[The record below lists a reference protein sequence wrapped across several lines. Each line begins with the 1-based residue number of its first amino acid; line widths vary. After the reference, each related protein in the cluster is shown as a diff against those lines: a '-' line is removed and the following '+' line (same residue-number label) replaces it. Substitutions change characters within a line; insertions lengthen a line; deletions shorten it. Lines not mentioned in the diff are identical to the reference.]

1 MSSAASPTVLITAF
15 EPYDRWTTNASWDAL
30 VALTREL
37 PTAPR
42 VVTRRYPVDFEKT
55 RVKLAEDLAANYD
68 FTLHLGQ
75 APGSSRL
82 HLEAVALNIAGETT
96 QSPDDFQTLVPGGP
110 AAYRST
116 LPLANWAAKIRAA
129 GIPVQVS
136 YHAGTYLCNAILYLA
151 QHIAAEQK
159 LKTQSAFVHLP
170 LSPGQVLNER
180 HDVPS
185 LPTAMCAEAL
195 QLILAELQQRE
206 AVV

>member
-15 EPYDRWTTNASWDAL
+15 EPYDRWATNASWDAL

-55 RVKLAEDLAANYD
+55 RAKLTEDLAANYD
-68 FTLHLGQ
+68 YTLHLGQ

-96 QSPDDFQTLVPGGP
+96 QSPDDFQTLIPHGP
-110 AAYRST
+110 TAYRST

-159 LKTQSAFVHLP
+159 LKTQTAFVHLP
-170 LSPGQVLNER
+170 LSPAQVLNER

-185 LPTAMCAEAL
+185 LPTSMCAEAL

>member
-1 MSSAASPTVLITAF
+1 MSASPVTVLVTAF
-15 EPYDRWTTNASWDAL
+15 EPYDRWATNASWDAL

-37 PTAPR
+37 PTTPR

-68 FTLHLGQ
+68 YTLHLGQ
-75 APGSSRL
+75 APGSSRV
-82 HLEAVALNIAGETT
+82 HLEAFALNVAGETM
-96 QSPDDFQTLVPGGP
+96 QSPDDFQTLVPNGP
-110 AAYRST
+110 AAYRSG
-116 LPLANWAAKIRAA
+116 LPLATWATKIRAA

-170 LSPGQVLNER
+170 LSPAQVLNER

-185 LPTAMCAEAL
+185 LPTSLCAEAL
-195 QLILAELQQRE
+195 QLILAEMNQSSVL
-206 AVV
+206 V

>member
-1 MSSAASPTVLITAF
+1 MPDSPVTVLVTAF
-15 EPYDRWTTNASWDAL
+15 EPYDRWATNASWDAL

-37 PTAPR
+37 PVAPR

-55 RVKLAEDLAANYD
+55 RAKLAEDLAANYD
-68 FTLHLGQ
+68 YTLHLGQ
-75 APGSSRL
+75 APGSSRV
-82 HLEAVALNIAGETT
+82 HLEAVALNVAGETT
-96 QSPDDFQTLVPGGP
+96 QSPDDFQTLVPNGP
-110 AAYRST
+110 AAYRSA
-116 LPLANWAAKIRAA
+116 LPLSAWATKIRAA

-170 LSPGQVLNER
+170 LSPSQVLNER

-185 LPTAMCAEAL
+185 LPTSLCAEAL
-195 QLILAELQQRE
+195 QVILAEMNQSQQL
-206 AVV
+206 A

>member
-1 MSSAASPTVLITAF
+1 MPDSPVTVLVTAF
-15 EPYDRWTTNASWDAL
+15 EPYDRWASNASWDAL

-37 PTAPR
+37 PVAPR

-55 RVKLAEDLAANYD
+55 RAKLAEDLAANYD
-68 FTLHLGQ
+68 YTLHLGQ
-75 APGSSRL
+75 APGSSRV
-82 HLEAVALNIAGETT
+82 HLEAVALNVAGETT
-96 QSPDDFQTLVPGGP
+96 QSPDDFQTLVPNGP
-110 AAYRST
+110 AAYRSG
-116 LPLANWAAKIRAA
+116 LPLSAWATKIRAA

-170 LSPGQVLNER
+170 LSPSQVLNER

-185 LPTAMCAEAL
+185 LPTALCAEAL
-195 QLILAELQQRE
+195 QVILAEMNQSQQL
-206 AVV
+206 A